1 MPVSTMA
8 AKRRIKVERERV
20 TLVPKTLMISI
31 TINNNDIARILVV
44 NNDSDDM
51 TGNSHSS
58 KSNQN
63 DLDYDPRHH
72 QNESS

>member
-1 MPVSTMA
+1 M
-8 AKRRIKVERERV
+8 
-20 TLVPKTLMISI
+20 
-31 TINNNDIARILVV
+31 VV
-44 NNDSDDM
+44 NNNSDEM

-63 DLDYDPRHH
+63 DVDYDPPHH

>member
-1 MPVSTMA
+1 M
-8 AKRRIKVERERV
+8 
-20 TLVPKTLMISI
+20 
-31 TINNNDIARILVV
+31 VV
-44 NNDSDDM
+44 NNDSDEM

-63 DLDYDPRHH
+63 DVDYDPPHH